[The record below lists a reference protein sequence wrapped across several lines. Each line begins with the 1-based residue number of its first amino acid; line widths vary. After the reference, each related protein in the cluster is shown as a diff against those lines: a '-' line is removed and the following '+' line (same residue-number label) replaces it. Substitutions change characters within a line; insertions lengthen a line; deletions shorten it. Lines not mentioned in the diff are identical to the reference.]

1 MIPSETAQNLLFQL
15 PKRHELDG
23 PFEDLN
29 RYSNGKVLF
38 FASDVGGS
46 ENLMEFYLRIEKE
59 KSLIVEGGGC
69 EVFDYF
75 GIPYTNST
83 EMDYSDYN
91 SFIFS
96 TGSDNMRLSKIR
108 NSFSD
113 QSFNHLC
120 ILDNWVN
127 FSHRFSRSEMTIPKK
142 VAVTNEVA
150 FQIAKQQLP
159 DSEVILVHDF
169 RLERLR
175 DIRTVNQFRDP
186 NRILVVLEP
195 ERPEIEGL
203 GQITKGEQ
211 LLAIKRA
218 VNLAQHMGIDE
229 IVIRVHPKMVANFSI
244 TDQYESNQKVTL
256 SKNPRIEDDLSTT
269 VAVVGLSS
277 AVLYASA
284 SLGIPTYSVIP
295 FDRNSWIG
303 KFGNINYLGEGS
315 P

>member
-1 MIPSETAQNLLFQL
+1 
-15 PKRHELDG
+15 
-23 PFEDLN
+23 
-29 RYSNGKVLF
+29 V
-38 FASDVGGS
+38 
-46 ENLMEFYLRIEKE
+46 
-59 KSLIVEGGGC
+59 
-69 EVFDYF
+69 
-75 GIPYTNST
+75 
-83 EMDYSDYN
+83 DYSDYN

-96 TGSDNMRLSKIR
+96 TGSDNMQLSKIR
-108 NSFSD
+108 NNFSSISD
-113 QSFNHLC
+113 KSFNQLC

-150 FQIAKQQLP
+150 LQIAKQQLP

-175 DIRTVNQFRDP
+175 DIRTVNQFRDR

-203 GQITKGEQ
+203 GQITNREQ

-218 VNLAQHMGIDE
+218 VNLAQHMSIDE
-229 IVIRVHPKMVANFSI
+229 IVIRVHPKMLANFSI
-244 TDQYESNQKVTL
+244 TNQSESNQKVTL

-295 FDRNSWIG
+295 FDHNSWIG